1 MTSERW
7 QLVER
12 LYHGALERKMAER
25 LAFLEQACGTDGEL
39 RREVES
45 LLVQNDTG
53 DGFLEAPAMEV
64 EAKEVARERSSPE
77 DRHGPDG
84 AGKLASDT
92 LSGETKTE
100 EVVATKPAGTRFGRY
115 EIVGLLGAGGMGEV
129 YRAADPQLGRE
140 VAIKILPR
148 ETTGDPQALA
158 RFHREAR
165 IIAALSHPNLL
176 SVYDFGEHQGL
187 SYTVTELLEGETLR
201 GRLRRSPPD
210 WRGAAE
216 IAATVAEGLA
226 AAHFQRIVH
235 LDLKP
240 ENVFLTNPVD
250 GSPSRTVIL
259 DFGLA
264 RWMPSGFGKK
274 EAAPAITEAGMVMGT
289 VAYMSPERA
298 RGEPAGAASDIFS
311 LGCVLYE
318 MLAGH
323 PPFERPTHAEVL
335 SAILRDDFAPLPR
348 AVPSD
353 LIHLVTRCLEKTL
366 ERRCQSARFLAS
378 SLRSILA
385 GNPLTGAAVPT
396 HESLIDSLAVMPFQN
411 TSGSADTDFLSD
423 GITESLINS
432 FSRLPGMRVVARSR
446 VFRYKNRDIDTGTL
460 GRELGVRAL
469 LTGRVLQR
477 GETLRVQAELVDA
490 ASETQIWG
498 ERFQGKPADILA
510 FEDEIATQIAAK
522 LRPRL
527 RSGEKRPKRTG
538 DPQAYRFYL
547 QGLHLWHQR
556 TGTSLAQA
564 LEYFERAIQADPEY
578 ALPYHG
584 LAEALIVL
592 TFFNAGV
599 PKQYLERALAA
610 ASRAVAIDPDF
621 GPGWAALAHARGW
634 LNHDWAEANAD
645 MERAVQAD
653 PNSALVHDRRALLFL
668 AQGRSD
674 EAIAA
679 QLRSLEIEPLSL
691 SLQHH
696 AAWCFLLASQYE
708 RAAAQSRQL
717 LELDPK
723 YPFACLWLAASRERL
738 GHYEAAQAA
747 FQQMGPDFGG
757 NPVFRAFTGHLFGVM
772 GRIDDALA
780 ILSEGERLWERGYFE
795 PFALALISVALGR
808 TDAALDWLDRAA
820 EARSSW
826 LAVHAAL
833 DSRLDPLRGHPRF
846 HKLMVRMRLAA

>member
-1 MTSERW
+1 MEPERW
-7 QLVER
+7 REIER
-12 LYHGALERKMAER
+12 LYHDALEKNAGQRPG
-25 LAFLEQACGTDGEL
+25 FLDQACNGDQIL
-39 RREVES
+39 REEVES
-45 LLVQNDTG
+45 LLAQSDEG
-53 DGFLEAPAMEV
+53 DGFLEALPGPTQT
-64 EAKEVARERSSPE
+64 EAAPGAR
-77 DRHGPDG
+77 G
-84 AGKLASDT
+84 A
-92 LSGETKTE
+92 
-100 EVVATKPAGTRFGRY
+100 VVIKPAGTRFGRY
-115 EIVGLLGAGGMGEV
+115 EVVGLLGAGGMGEV

-140 VAIKILPR
+140 VAIKILPT

-165 IIAALSHPNLL
+165 VLAALSHPNLL
-176 SVYDFGEHQGL
+176 CVYDFGEYQGL

-201 GRLRRSPPD
+201 GRLKRSPPD

-216 IAATVAEGLA
+216 IAVAVAEGLA

-240 ENVFLTNPVD
+240 ENIFLTHPAH
-250 GSPSRTVIL
+250 GSPGRTVIL

-264 RWMPSGFGKK
+264 RRMALEFENQGMGNK
-274 EAAPAITEAGMVMGT
+274 ETAPTITEAGMVMGT
-289 VAYMSPERA
+289 ISYMSPERA
-298 RGEPAGAASDIFS
+298 RGEPGGAASDIFS
-311 LGCVLYE
+311 LGSVLYE

-323 PPFERPTHAEVL
+323 PPFQRPTLAEAL
-335 SAILRDDFAPLPR
+335 SAILRDEFAPLPGV
-348 AVPSD
+348 VPSD
-353 LIHLVTRCLEKTL
+353 LIHLVARCLEKAP

-385 GNPLTGAAVPT
+385 GNPLPGAAAAPA

-411 TSGSADTDFLSD
+411 TSGSVDTDFLSD

-432 FSRLPGMRVVARSR
+432 FSRLPGLRVIARSR
-446 VFRYKNRDIDTGTL
+446 VFRYKGKDVDTGTL

-510 FEDEIATQIAAK
+510 FEEEIASQIAAR

-527 RSGEKRPKRTG
+527 RSGEKRPKHTG

-547 QGLHLWHQR
+547 QGLHQWHQR
-556 TGTSLAQA
+556 TGASLAKA
-564 LEYFERAIQADPEY
+564 LDYFERAIQADPEY

-610 ASRAVAIDPDF
+610 AARAVAIDPEF
-621 GPGWAALAHARGW
+621 GPGRAALSMAHGW
-634 LNHDWAEANAD
+634 LNHDWTEANAE

-653 PNSALVHDRRALLFL
+653 PNSALVHDRRALVLL
-668 AQGRSD
+668 AQGRAD

-696 AAWCFLLASQYE
+696 AAWCFLLARQYE

-717 LELDPK
+717 LELDHR
-723 YPFACLWLAASRERL
+723 YPFACLWLAASMERL
-738 GHYEAAQAA
+738 AQYEAAEAA
-747 FQQMGPDFGG
+747 FTQMGPDFGG
-757 NPVFRAFTGHLFGVM
+757 NPVFRAFTGHLLGVT
-772 GRIDDALA
+772 GRVEEALA
-780 ILSEGERLWERGYFE
+780 ILAEGERLRERGYFE
-795 PFALALISVALGR
+795 PFVLGLICVALGK
-808 TDAALDWLDRAA
+808 TEAALDWLDRA
-820 EARSSW
+820 EEVRSSW
-826 LAVHAAL
+826 LTVHAAL
-833 DSRLDPLRGHPRF
+833 DSRLDPLRSHPRF
-846 HKLMVRMRLAA
+846 QMLMARMGLK